1 MHNSIFDVILQ
12 RRAELTA
19 RRAKFDELFERRE
32 EEMESKTYDLS
43 RHLVTVTEVAE
54 VDLADEGRHLG
65 CNQVRA
71 RRALIKDS
79 YYFDV
84 KKKLSYFFITH
95 FLLSL
100 LVGFFK

>member
-1 MHNSIFDVILQ
+1 MHNSIFGVILQ

-71 RRALIKDS
+71 RRVLIIFFDS
-79 YYFDV
+79 YYFYV
-84 KKKLSYFFITH
+84 
-95 FLLSL
+95 
-100 LVGFFK
+100 